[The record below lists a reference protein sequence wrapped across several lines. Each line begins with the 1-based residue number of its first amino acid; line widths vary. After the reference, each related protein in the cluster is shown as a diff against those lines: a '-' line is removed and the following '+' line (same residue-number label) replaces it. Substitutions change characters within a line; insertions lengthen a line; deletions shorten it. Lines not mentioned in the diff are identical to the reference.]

1 MDLHVLGRRN
11 VKFSWWLWYTRK
23 SYQFDYVHKHND
35 ALVSIKVQE
44 FRSCYA
50 KYVYYNCCRVV
61 CEICHGY
68 KRDCEPSRVPVNML
82 KRLSQKSKKL
92 HSYVRSRLR
101 KNVLKSSKVH
111 RLIKNVATRRK
122 SRHKTSVRLVQKI
135 RRKPIF
141 RTRKVNSTMRYVNK
155 SNTAKHRKNISNT

>member
-1 MDLHVLGRRN
+1 M
-11 VKFSWWLWYTRK
+11 
-23 SYQFDYVHKHND
+23 
-35 ALVSIKVQE
+35 
-44 FRSCYA
+44 
-50 KYVYYNCCRVV
+50 
-61 CEICHGY
+61 
-68 KRDCEPSRVPVNML
+68 NML

-92 HSYVRSRLR
+92 QSYVRGRLR
-101 KNVLKSSKVH
+101 KNVLKSSKGH